1 MQKAIDK
8 DTDQREFELS
18 NSEVSNV
25 EPSVELRRN
34 AEEIAY
40 RHEASVVDRTD
51 SLSLEATRTTLHE
64 LRVHEIELQM
74 QNEELR
80 RTQGELEAARAQY
93 FDLFDLAPVGYCVVS
108 ERGQIQQANLTA
120 TSLFGTPRGALV
132 KQPISRFIFKA
143 DQDIYYLCR
152 KNLLAT
158 GDSQTCD
165 LRMKKYDG
173 TQFWARLVA
182 TSARDPNDT
191 QVLRVTIT
199 DVTERV
205 HLRESLQVANVELSR
220 AKISAENANAAKSN
234 FLANMSHELRSPLN
248 AILGFAQLL
257 QSDGTA
263 QTATQKANT
272 DQILKA
278 GWYLLDLIN
287 EILDLPLVESGKL
300 QLSVESMSLDEVI
313 VECQAMMEPVAQK
326 HRIAINFCHFE
337 GPCFVSADRRRVKQI
352 VINLLSNAIKYNH
365 PGGSVVMDCAI
376 KDGGRARISVK
387 DTGAGLSAEKLAQL
401 FQPFNRLGE
410 ENKGEEGT
418 GIGLVMTKRL
428 VELMGGTIG
437 VTSIVGVGSEFWV
450 ELVQTE
456 EP

>member
-1 MQKAIDK
+1 MQKVTTTE
-8 DTDQREFELS
+8 TDRRDGDLANPELH
-18 NSEVSNV
+18 NTEPNV
-25 EPSVELRRN
+25 ALRRH
-34 AEEIAY
+34 AEEIVY
-40 RHEASVVDRTD
+40 QHEAGVAD
-51 SLSLEATRTTLHE
+51 SSDNLSPEATRTTLHE

-80 RTQGELEAARAQY
+80 RTQIELEAARAQY
-93 FDLFDLAPVGYCVVS
+93 FDLYDLAPVGYCVVS
-108 ERGQIQQANLTA
+108 EQGQIQQANLTA
-120 TSLFGTPRGALV
+120 TSLFGTHRGALV

-158 GDSQTCD
+158 GEAQTCE
-165 LRMKKYDG
+165 LRMMKHDG
-173 TQFWARLVA
+173 TQFWARLAA
-182 TSARDPNDT
+182 TSAHDQNGTPM
-191 QVLRVTIT
+191 LRVTIT

-205 HLRESLQVANVELSR
+205 QLRQSLEVANMDLQR
-220 AKISAENANAAKSN
+220 ANISAEKANLAKSN

-257 QSDGTA
+257 QSDATT

-278 GWYLLDLIN
+278 GWYLLDLVN
-287 EILDLPLVESGKL
+287 EILDLPLVESG
-300 QLSVESMSLDEVI
+300 QLHLTVESMSLNEVI
-313 VECQAMMEPVAQK
+313 LECQAMMEPVALK
-326 HRIAINFCHFE
+326 HRVAIRFCHFE
-337 GPCFVSADRRRVKQI
+337 APCFVHADRRRVKQI

-365 PGGSVVMDCAI
+365 PGGSVVMECAVMAA
-376 KDGGRARISVK
+376 GARISVK
-387 DTGAGLSAEKLAQL
+387 DTGAGLSTEKLAQL

-450 ELVQTE
+450 ELVRTLDE
-456 EP
+456 